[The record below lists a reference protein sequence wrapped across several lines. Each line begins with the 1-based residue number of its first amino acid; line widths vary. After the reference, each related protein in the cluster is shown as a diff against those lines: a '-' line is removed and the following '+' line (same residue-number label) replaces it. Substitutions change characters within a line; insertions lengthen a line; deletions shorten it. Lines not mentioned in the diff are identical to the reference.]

1 VVFRNK
7 KFVKGRWAKLTFC
20 GFKNGK
26 WLGGIE
32 NSTKWVLEIKKF
44 VKGRWTKRTF
54 CGFKNEKWLG
64 GMTFFWFQKW
74 KMVEGG

>member
-1 VVFRNK
+1 VDFRNK

-32 NSTKWVLEIKKF
+32 NSTKWFLEIKKNCQGEVGKKDF
-44 VKGRWTKRTF
+44 L
-54 CGFKNEKWLG
+54 WL
-64 GMTFFWFQKW
+64 QKQ
-74 KMVEGG
+74 KMVGRDRKFD

>member
-20 GFKNGK
+20 GFKNEK

-32 NSTKWVLEIKKF
+32 NSTKWLLEIKNLSRGGGQNRLS
-44 VKGRWTKRTF
+44 VVSEM
-54 CGFKNEKWLG
+54 KNGWEGLKIRLSG
-64 GMTFFWFQKW
+64 FQK
-74 KMVEGG
+74 